1 MDEFTCDD
9 GQCIDINSRC
19 NQLLDCRDESDEKDC
34 NLLDLKSGYNIEV
47 PPFETV
53 KFPVKEYLNPKYIQ
67 DENNELIPAR
77 VNVSTVFKTVIDIN
91 EQDHKIELKFQI
103 ILEWYESRASY
114 NNLKANPALNVL
126 NNMET
131 REIWIPYVIFEVSI

>member
-19 NQLLDCRDESDEKDC
+19 NQLLYCRDESDEKDC

-53 KFPVKEYLNPKYIQ
+53 KFSVKEYFNPKYI
-67 DENNELIPAR
+67 
-77 VNVSTVFKTVIDIN
+77 
-91 EQDHKIELKFQI
+91 
-103 ILEWYESRASY
+103 
-114 NNLKANPALNVL
+114 
-126 NNMET
+126 
-131 REIWIPYVIFEVSI
+131 